1 MNLFI
6 TKLIGSGDKLYVAS
20 EDINTI
26 RKMVYDENP
35 IHVVAIKD
43 EDGGE

>member
-20 EDINTI
+20 EDINVI
-26 RKMVYDENP
+26 RKMVYNENP
-35 IHVVAIKD
+35 IHVIEIKEED
-43 EDGGE
+43 E